1 MKSKFAGIVIPPSFA
16 GDGLKAFQSSLARME
31 GYGYDALVVPDTQ
44 SIWRDLYVTL
54 SVMALATKRVTLWP
68 AVTNPLTRHP
78 AVAASGIA
86 TTDELSGGRAVFNL
100 GSGDSAVYNLGMS
113 GAKLAHMR
121 EYLLAIRE
129 LYANREAMYQG
140 KLIRLMWPSRPV
152 PIYMT
157 GEGPR
162 TLELAGEIADGV
174 VVGTGL
180 QREVVE
186 ESLAHIARGA
196 KRAGRTLDDLDIW
209 WFIKWNMDDDK
220 RAAVREMRMT
230 LTASANHA
238 FRFTLEGKHIPD
250 QYKEQIR
257 RLQASYAFHEHES
270 HGEDRHNAQL
280 VEEAGLV
287 DYLAERF
294 TLSGPPGEFR
304 QKLAGL
310 KSLGVHNFLMAFFG
324 ESAGEEKQERFAREV
339 MPHLD

>member
-1 MKSKFAGIVIPPSFA
+1 
-16 GDGLKAFQSSLARME
+16 ME
-31 GYGYDALVVPDTQ
+31 DYGYDALVVPDTQ
-44 SIWRDLYVTL
+44 SIWRELYVTL
-54 SVMALATKRVTLWP
+54 TVMALATQRVKLWP
-68 AVTNPLTRHP
+68 AVSNPLTRHP

-86 TTDELSGGRAVFNL
+86 SIDELSGGRAAFNV

-113 GAKLAHMR
+113 GAKLHTMR
-121 EYLLAIRE
+121 EYVLAMRD
-129 LYANREAMYQG
+129 LYAHREAIYQG
-140 KLIRLMWPSRPV
+140 KTIRLMWPNRRV

-157 GEGPR
+157 GEGPK

-174 VVGTGL
+174 IVGTGL

-196 KRAGRTLDDLDIW
+196 ERSGRTLDDLDIW

-238 FRFTLEGKHIPD
+238 FRFTLEGKHIPEE
-250 QYKEQIR
+250 YKEPIR
-257 RLQASYAFHEHES
+257 RLQAGYAFHEHES
-270 HGEDRHNAQL
+270 HGEERHNAQL
-280 VEEAGLV
+280 VEDAGLV

-324 ESAGEEKQERFAREV
+324 ESDAPGKQERFAQEV
-339 MPHLD
+339 MPNVD